1 MNTLEH
7 DELVELLGRAPGA
20 AVEALRATGRVEL
33 PTFDELRV
41 EPGDIREL
49 VPPARNVDVVI
60 LLERGQVVFVL
71 LVEVQ
76 GAIDREKAFT
86 WPFYVSALRARFRCP
101 VCLMVLALSVDV
113 AAWAGRPIALGQPG
127 SPFVPLV
134 VGREVF
140 PRVTDRDEARREPY
154 RAILAAILHGS
165 EAGAEHLAMAAA
177 AGAETLPADERDMW
191 LELVALS
198 LNDVSKKALEAM
210 MNIEDFR
217 SRSVWAR
224 EARLEGQ
231 SQGLTQ
237 GQKQGKLELLSG
249 LFTRRLGR
257 ELSDAERKQLQA
269 RVEREGAGPAS
280 DAVLDLDPSALERW
294 LAESAPTEG

>member
-60 LLERGQVVFVL
+60 LLERGQIVFVL

-231 SQGLTQ
+231 TLGLT
-237 GQKQGKLELLSG
+237 QGKLELLSG
-249 LFTRRLGR
+249 LFARRLGR
-257 ELSDAERKQLQA
+257 DLSDAERKQLQA

-280 DAVLDLDPSALERW
+280 DAVLDLDAPGLERW
-294 LAESAPTEG
+294 LAETARPEG